1 MKTLIKIFLLAMVS
15 VNAMAQTIT
24 PPIQAGRNVSFFVG
38 AFPNTIPLFMAAPLA
53 TTMSAQSKDKKV
65 FIILSA
71 GDAGIGGE
79 PNSAYP
85 YWKARQ
91 NGLENALIFFAG
103 FQARG
108 GGSGLYTAANVTIG
122 GMTLERKD
130 FGGWGDVIL
139 YTLKLPDIV
148 GTATQTLGLGALQ
161 SGLVASMQP
170 VTGTAVYSA
179 ANVRDVLAGIVKLE
193 APAASKIV
201 VHTTESDA
209 TLNPGDHPYMTAT
222 TKFFDAATAGTN
234 FACLNKFY
242 YGTISN
248 YGKPVNLPNLDLVA
262 HADVLTHAGGI
273 GAFSNGVTAGHRGNE
288 WGNLGYVGK
297 SYKTRSIASFGAC
310 AF

>member
-1 MKTLIKIFLLAMVS
+1 MVS

-122 GMTLERKD
+122 GMTL
-130 FGGWGDVIL
+130 
-139 YTLKLPDIV
+139 
-148 GTATQTLGLGALQ
+148 
-161 SGLVASMQP
+161 
-170 VTGTAVYSA
+170 
-179 ANVRDVLAGIVKLE
+179 
-193 APAASKIV
+193 
-201 VHTTESDA
+201 
-209 TLNPGDHPYMTAT
+209 
-222 TKFFDAATAGTN
+222 
-234 FACLNKFY
+234 
-242 YGTISN
+242 
-248 YGKPVNLPNLDLVA
+248 
-262 HADVLTHAGGI
+262 
-273 GAFSNGVTAGHRGNE
+273 
-288 WGNLGYVGK
+288 
-297 SYKTRSIASFGAC
+297 
-310 AF
+310 